1 MNFAVLLDDLGH
13 FSIMSITSDN
23 ATLSD
28 IILRRQ
34 AVQFLR
40 IIWLKLHARCSLTSM
55 DSLALAAA
63 SPALPPPQLPTWATP
78 RGRELTESDA
88 AFAAGIALKS
98 LDDLI
103 RADPPWLGCW
113 RDRLALKSAAVAARM
128 LGRNE
133 EENAIRDAV
142 LLTAA
147 GDDPGPAGKLFSA
160 TRMLTRRSGT
170 LTTPFVREIAELL
183 GMKWDDNLASIPDM
197 VDSAHQSGRAGPFA
211 VADLI
216 TAISAVRPDTEVMA
230 LGLADVILAQKL
242 NWPKPV
248 PLLLPERFGP
258 AFRTIGG
265 RGRVRPG
272 EPAYPK
278 AICQALVD
286 GVEAALRSAVEIDRR
301 AAQLLAV
308 ASKVRTKGAEP
319 VIRRLL
325 MEDAV
330 PASAPGSELSRW
342 AANRLF
348 ERLESFE
355 AVRELSG
362 RSSFRIFGL

>member
-1 MNFAVLLDDLGH
+1 
-13 FSIMSITSDN
+13 
-23 ATLSD
+23 
-28 IILRRQ
+28 
-34 AVQFLR
+34 
-40 IIWLKLHARCSLTSM
+40 M
-55 DSLALAAA
+55 DSLSPSVATTSIWPPHLPSWALRH
-63 SPALPPPQLPTWATP
+63 S
-78 RGRELTESDA
+78 RDVNEVDA

-128 LGRNE
+128 VGRTE

-147 GDDPGPAGKLFSA
+147 GDDPGPAGKLFLA
-160 TRMLTRRSGT
+160 TRMLTRRSGPV
-170 LTTPFVREIAELL
+170 TTSFVKETADLL
-183 GMKWDDNLASIPDM
+183 GLRWDDGLVSIPDI
-197 VDSAHQSGRAGPFA
+197 VDSANQSGRAAPFA

-216 TAISAVRPDTEVMA
+216 TAISAVRPDAEVLALAMA
-230 LGLADVILAQKL
+230 EVVLSHKL
-242 NWPKPV
+242 KWPKAV
-248 PLLLPERFGP
+248 PLLLPERYGP

-278 AICQALVD
+278 AICLSLVD
-286 GVEAALRSAVEIDRR
+286 GVEAALRCAVEIDRR
-301 AAQLLAV
+301 AARLLTV
-308 ASKVRTKGAEP
+308 APKLRTKGAEP
-319 VIRRLL
+319 AIRKLL
-325 MEDAV
+325 NEDAV
-330 PASAPGSELSRW
+330 LASAVDSNLSRW

-348 ERLESFE
+348 ERLESLE

>member
-1 MNFAVLLDDLGH
+1 
-13 FSIMSITSDN
+13 
-23 ATLSD
+23 
-28 IILRRQ
+28 
-34 AVQFLR
+34 
-40 IIWLKLHARCSLTSM
+40 M
-55 DSLALAAA
+55 DSLAL
-63 SPALPPPQLPTWATP
+63 STPAPPPWSPRVPGWARP
-78 RGRELTESDA
+78 RGHDISETDA

-103 RADPPWLGCW
+103 RADPQWLGCW
-113 RDRLALKSAAVAARM
+113 RDRLALKSAAIAARM

-133 EENAIRDAV
+133 EETAIRDAV
-142 LLTAA
+142 LLTPV
-147 GDDPGPAGKLFSA
+147 GDDPGPAGKLFLA
-160 TRMLTRRSGT
+160 IRMLARQSGT
-170 LTTPFVREIAELL
+170 ITTPLVKEFGALL
-183 GMKWDDNLASIPDM
+183 GMKWDDSLASIPEM
-197 VDSAHQSGRAGPFA
+197 VDSANQSGRAAPFA

-216 TAISAVRPDTEVMA
+216 TAISAVRPDAEVMA
-230 LGLADVILAQKL
+230 LGLAELVLAQKL
-242 NWPKPV
+242 NWSKPV

-278 AICQALVD
+278 AICLALVD
-286 GVEAALRSAVEIDRR
+286 GVEAALRSSVEIDRQ
-301 AAQLLAV
+301 AARLLAV
-308 ASKVRTKGAEP
+308 APKLRTKGAEP
-319 VIRRLL
+319 VIQRLL

-330 PASAPGSELSRW
+330 SASAPGSKLSRW

-362 RSSFRIFGL
+362 RSAFRIFGL

>member
-1 MNFAVLLDDLGH
+1 
-13 FSIMSITSDN
+13 
-23 ATLSD
+23 
-28 IILRRQ
+28 
-34 AVQFLR
+34 
-40 IIWLKLHARCSLTSM
+40 M
-55 DSLALAAA
+55 DSLAPAAPPTPIW
-63 SPALPPPQLPTWATP
+63 SSRLPSWARP
-78 RGRELTESDA
+78 RVHDFTEADA
-88 AFAAGIALKS
+88 AFGAGIALKS

-133 EENAIRDAV
+133 EEHALRDAV

-147 GDDPGPAGKLFSA
+147 GDDSGPAGKVFLA
-160 TRMLTRRSGT
+160 TRMLAHRNGT
-170 LTTPFVREIAELL
+170 ITTPFVREVAELL
-183 GMKWDDNLASIPDM
+183 GMNWDDSLASIPDM
-197 VDSAHQSGRAGPFA
+197 VDSANQSGRAAPFA

-216 TAISAVRPDTEVMA
+216 TAISAVRPDAEVLA
-230 LGLADVILAQKL
+230 LGLAEFVLARKL
-242 NWPKPV
+242 NWPTPV

-278 AICQALVD
+278 AICLALVD

-301 AAQLLAV
+301 AARLLAV
-308 ASKVRTKGAEP
+308 APKLRTKGAEP

-325 MEDAV
+325 TNDAV
-330 PASAPGSELSRW
+330 SVSAPGSKLSRW

>member
-1 MNFAVLLDDLGH
+1 MTPAWSPRLPSWTRSRTH
-13 FSIMSITSDN
+13 
-23 ATLSD
+23 D
-28 IILRRQ
+28 ISE
-34 AVQFLR
+34 
-40 IIWLKLHARCSLTSM
+40 C
-55 DSLALAAA
+55 
-63 SPALPPPQLPTWATP
+63 
-78 RGRELTESDA
+78 DA
-88 AFAAGIALKS
+88 AFGAGIALKS

-113 RDRLALKSAAVAARM
+113 RDRIALKSAVVVARM

-133 EENAIRDAV
+133 EETAIRDAV
-142 LLTAA
+142 LLTAM

-170 LTTPFVREIAELL
+170 ITTPFVKELSALL
-183 GMKWDDNLASIPDM
+183 GMNWDDSLASIPDL
-197 VDSAHQSGRAGPFA
+197 VDSANQSGRAAPFA
-211 VADLI
+211 VADLL
-216 TAISAVRPDTEVMA
+216 TAISAVRPDAEGMA
-230 LGLADVILAQKL
+230 LGLAEAVLAQKL

-248 PLLLPERFGP
+248 PLLLPERFGL

-278 AICQALVD
+278 AICLALVD
-286 GVEAALRSAVEIDRR
+286 GVDAALRSAVEIDRR
-301 AAQLLAV
+301 ASRLLAV
-308 ASKVRTKGAEP
+308 APKVRTKGAEP
-319 VIRRLL
+319 VISSLL
-325 MEDAV
+325 TEDAV
-330 PASAPGSELSRW
+330 PASAPGSKLSRW

-348 ERLESFE
+348 ERLEAFE